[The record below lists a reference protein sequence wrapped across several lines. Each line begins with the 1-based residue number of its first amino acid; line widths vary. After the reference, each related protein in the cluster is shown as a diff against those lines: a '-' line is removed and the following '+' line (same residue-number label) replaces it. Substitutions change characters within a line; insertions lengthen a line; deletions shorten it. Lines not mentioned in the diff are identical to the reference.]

1 MSKSN
6 STHTKH
12 EISQIE
18 EVFQSRPTGPV
29 CVVDGMGL
37 SIRVERHHLIV
48 GDGIGQHRRERRFH
62 KATHGL
68 SRIVILGSTGTISFD
83 ALRYCDRLG
92 INVVVIDSNEVRP
105 SFMALPSAT
114 NDARLRRVQALA
126 PESGAG
132 IEVTRRLLSA
142 KLEGQAEVVRNHFE
156 SQSSVDT
163 IISLREG
170 LSEASDVEELRQLE
184 ASAAACYFR
193 VWSGSS
199 LVVPRFVPR
208 DITGVPEHWLR
219 YDGRRSV
226 LQSNNG
232 NRKAER
238 PVNAILNYLFAL
250 VEVETVLACHVM
262 GLDPSMGIMHL
273 DQKNRSSMALDL
285 MEPVRPKVE
294 AWTLDLLRNRSFKR
308 NEFLESSDGHVRLL
322 APLTHELAG
331 SMGQWRKEVSPWVE
345 QITHLLGDVVKG
357 KFVPVTPLTG
367 SNHKA
372 SQKVLKARKAKERVY
387 RELASTRET
396 VPRQKPSG
404 NSPTLTRNCVECGGP
419 LSRTRHVRC
428 PQCWESQFDQGINL
442 RKRRGQAIA
451 VAKGKER
458 EWKEGH
464 PGEKRDPKEYLGYIL
479 PGLKE
484 VPLSRIMAAC
494 GVAKSTAS
502 AIRSGKLVP
511 AERHWTELQQLSTS
525 SRIDEF
531 QPFNETGDCGR
542 QTSKRRSPN

>member
-1 MSKSN
+1 
-6 STHTKH
+6 
-12 EISQIE
+12 
-18 EVFQSRPTGPV
+18 
-29 CVVDGMGL
+29 
-37 SIRVERHHLIV
+37 
-48 GDGIGQHRRERRFH
+48 
-62 KATHGL
+62 
-68 SRIVILGSTGTISFD
+68 
-83 ALRYCDRLG
+83 
-92 INVVVIDSNEVRP
+92 
-105 SFMALPSAT
+105 MALPSST

-126 PESGAG
+126 PESGVG

-142 KLEGQAEVVRNHFE
+142 KLEGQAEVLKKNFD
-156 SQSSVDT
+156 SASSVDT
-163 IISLREG
+163 IMSLREG

-199 LVVPRFVPR
+199 LIVPRFVPK
-208 DITGVPEHWLR
+208 DITEVPEHWLR
-219 YDGRRSV
+219 YDGRGSV
-226 LQSNNG
+226 LRSNNG

-250 VEVETVLACHVM
+250 VEVETVLACHVV

-308 NEFLESSDGHVRLL
+308 NEFLETSDGHVRLL

-331 SMGQWRKEVSPWVE
+331 SMGQWKKEVSPWVE
-345 QITHLLGDVVKG
+345 EITHLFGDVVKG
-357 KFVPVTPLTG
+357 KYVPVTPLTG
-367 SNHKA
+367 SNQKA
-372 SQKVLKARKAKERVY
+372 SQRVVKARKAKERVY
-387 RELASTRET
+387 RKLASTRET

-404 NSPTLTRNCVECGGP
+404 NPPTPTRNCVECGGP

-428 PQCWESQFDQGINL
+428 PQCWESQFDQGIEM
-442 RKRRGQAIA
+442 RKRRGKAIA

-464 PGEKRDPKEYLGYIL
+464 SGERRNPEEYLRDIN
-479 PGLKE
+479 PGLKD
-484 VPLSRIMAAC
+484 VPLSRIIAAC

-502 AIRSGKLVP
+502 VIRSGKLVP
-511 AERHWTELQQLSTS
+511 AERHWEALAELARITNRRESSQVEAISLS
-525 SRIDEF
+525 
-531 QPFNETGDCGR
+531 
-542 QTSKRRSPN
+542 